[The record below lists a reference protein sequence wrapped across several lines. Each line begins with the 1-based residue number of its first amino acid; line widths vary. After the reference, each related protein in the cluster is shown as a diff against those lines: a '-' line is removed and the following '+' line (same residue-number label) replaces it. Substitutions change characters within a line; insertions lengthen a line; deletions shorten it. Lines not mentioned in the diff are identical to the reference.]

1 MYYVTSQIWCQ
12 VNFDLTKG
20 DSKFPMSPSHM
31 RQRKLRINLGK
42 KKLPEI
48 NKNIANYKEPHFNL
62 HDVKKVW
69 EEGVAH

>member
-1 MYYVTSQIWCQ
+1 
-12 VNFDLTKG
+12 
-20 DSKFPMSPSHM
+20 MSPSHM